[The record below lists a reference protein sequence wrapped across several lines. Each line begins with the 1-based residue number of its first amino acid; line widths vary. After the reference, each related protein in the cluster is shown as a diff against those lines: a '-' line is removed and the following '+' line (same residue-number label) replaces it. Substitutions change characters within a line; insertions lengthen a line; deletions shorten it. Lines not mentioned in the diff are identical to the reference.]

1 MTYSDQRMSY
11 CLYFSAVPVGGSVAL
26 KQHGDVSF
34 HHFVIRGSGATSGGQ
49 GCWMER
55 FLGREKEPALRS
67 SSREDLW
74 NLIFLFNFT
83 VTIPM
88 GIPQKWV
95 NDMMQI
101 IFDRFNW
108 RHKQQQGRAGTFSV
122 DSSSGPRIFNSNE
135 SKSKVRLWTSWP
147 LRDHKD

>member
-26 KQHGDVSF
+26 QQHGDVSF
-34 HHFVIRGSGATSGGQ
+34 HQFVIRGSGATSGGQ

-55 FLGREKEPALRS
+55 FRE
-67 SSREDLW
+67 REGTRIELK
-74 NLIFLFNFT
+74 LKGGFMKSYFSLQT
-83 VTIPM
+83 VSIPM
-88 GIPQKWV
+88 GILQEWV

-101 IFDRFNW
+101 IFDRFKQT
-108 RHKQQQGRAGTFSV
+108 HKQQQGHAGTFSAE
-122 DSSSGPRIFNSNE
+122 SSWGPRIFNSNE